1 MRAFEQETTK
11 DCDKKKN
18 IPDQM
23 QTLVSRINRTFNPP
37 SKPFQSALLDEGHL
51 PFCNHAECWY

>member
-1 MRAFEQETTK
+1 
-11 DCDKKKN
+11 
-18 IPDQM
+18 M
-23 QTLVSRINRTFNPP
+23 QTLVSRINRTSNPP